1 MLQAAAENINDLQIQ
16 IPEVFRTHEESLLHW
31 LDQLANR
38 EVPEVENRAFV
49 VLDTAK
55 SLVEKLLERHSY
67 LENLTDKVRFE
78 WADQLQKSRRT
89 FALKLIQG
97 SNVRDFKRE
106 GTLLRS
112 LKQFEES
119 ADAFELCGEIELAI
133 DSLRQIPSLTRA
145 IDLAR
150 SSGSATLSTLQW
162 LESVKLM
169 LDGKNFASN
178 TQLTEA
184 EHQELMSW
192 AKKTRQG
199 AEASLSLLQ
208 DYGIED
214 PF

>member
-1 MLQAAAENINDLQIQ
+1 
-16 IPEVFRTHEESLLHW
+16 
-31 LDQLANR
+31 
-38 EVPEVENRAFV
+38 
-49 VLDTAK
+49 
-55 SLVEKLLERHSY
+55 
-67 LENLTDKVRFE
+67 
-78 WADQLQKSRRT
+78 
-89 FALKLIQG
+89 
-97 SNVRDFKRE
+97 
-106 GTLLRS
+106 

-199 AEASLSLLQ
+199 SDASLSQLQ
-208 DYGIED
+208 DYGDDE